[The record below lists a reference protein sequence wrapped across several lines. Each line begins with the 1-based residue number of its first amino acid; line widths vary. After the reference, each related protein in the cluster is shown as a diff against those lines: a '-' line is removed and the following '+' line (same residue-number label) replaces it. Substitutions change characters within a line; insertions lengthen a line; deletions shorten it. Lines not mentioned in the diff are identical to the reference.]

1 MAMLKHVLHNHDGH
15 VDDLLSCILLW
26 LAPEIELHAVG
37 ITNGDCIADQAFE
50 AMIKIATYL
59 DFEGA
64 EIAVTEDDVPN
75 AFPDNWRRESYIINE
90 LPLFSENDF
99 KKPYQQGKG
108 RRIEAAFADCLSH
121 SKAPVTIVATCPLT
135 NIAKM
140 LRSQPELAENI
151 AEVITMAGA
160 INVKGNVTEHG
171 CDGSAE
177 WNVYADPKAF
187 KEVMELVPSMKLIPL
202 DVTNTLPVTPDFLAR
217 LEAQSEQYRASKLSA
232 KLFSLVKGF
241 EYYFWDTVT
250 AAATIDASLFTF
262 KEMKIDIALQGRSI
276 GKTSPSMFGGR
287 KMQVA
292 TAVDREKFEQ
302 LLLSILRDR

>member
-1 MAMLKHVLHNHDGH
+1 MLKHVLHNHDGH

-26 LAPEIELHAVG
+26 MAPEIQLHAVG

-59 DFEGA
+59 DFEGT

-108 RRIEAAFADCLSH
+108 RRIEVAFADCLAH
-121 SKAPVTIVATCPLT
+121 SKTPVSIVATCPLT

-140 LRSQPELAENI
+140 LRGQPELADNI

-160 INVKGNVTEHG
+160 INVKGNVAEHG

-187 KEVMELVPSMKLIPL
+187 KEVMELVPHMKLIPL

-217 LEAQSEQYRASKLSA
+217 LEAQSEKHRASKLA
-232 KLFSLVKGF
+232 ARLFSLVKGF
-241 EYYFWDTVT
+241 EYFFWDTVT
-250 AAATIDASLFTF
+250 SVATIDPSIFTF
-262 KEMKIDIALQGRSI
+262 KEMKIDIAVQGRSI
-276 GKTSPSMFGGR
+276 GKTSTSMFGGR
-287 KMQVA
+287 KVQVA
-292 TAVDREKFEQ
+292 THVDREKFEQ
-302 LLLSILRDR
+302 LLLSILCAR